1 MLSIFFEALGEYN
14 FLQQALIT
22 AILVGISSGVIGS
35 FVVLRGMSLMGD
47 AISHAVLP
55 GVAIS
60 YMLGINFLI
69 GSTVFGILA
78 ALGIGFITDRSPL
91 KNDAAIGIVLS
102 SFLALGMIL
111 VTIAKSSTN
120 LYHILFGNI
129 LAVQRTDLWVTL
141 VVTVLVIVLVSLFY
155 KQLAVSTFDETIAKS
170 YGVNTRVIHY
180 VLMILLTLV
189 TVVALQT
196 VGVILVVAMLIIPA
210 ATAYLLTNKL
220 GQMIFLAAA
229 IGVGS
234 SVMGLYVSFVN
245 NFASGPC
252 IVMSAS
258 VCFIIAFLI
267 SKKSSIRRIKT

>member
-1 MLSIFFEALGEYN
+1 MVSIFFEALGEYN

-22 AILVGISSGVIGS
+22 AILVGISSGIIGS

-78 ALGIGFITDRSPL
+78 ALGIGFITERSPL
-91 KNDAAIGIVLS
+91 KNDAAIGIILS

-141 VVTVLVIVLVSLFY
+141 VVTLLVIVLVSLFY
-155 KQLAVSTFDETIAKS
+155 KQLAVSTFDEIIAKS
-170 YGVNTRVIHY
+170 YGVNTKVIHY
-180 VLMILLTLV
+180 FLMVLLTLV

-210 ATAYLLTNKL
+210 STAYLLTNKL
-220 GQMIFLAAA
+220 GQMIFLAVT
-229 IGVGS
+229 IGVLS
-234 SVMGLYVSFVN
+234 AVVGLYVSFVN
-245 NFASGPC
+245 NLASGPC
-252 IVMSAS
+252 IVMCAA
-258 VCFIIAFLI
+258 VCFVVAFLM
-267 SKKSSIRRIKT
+267 SKKSSIRRIKS